1 MKVPFEFAL
10 SLKGTL
16 VATMVSILVGLIA
29 GLVPAKN
36 ASELKPVDALRY
48 E

>member
-1 MKVPFEFAL
+1 MNAPFEFTL
-10 SLKGTL
+10 SLKATF
-16 VATMVSILVGLIA
+16 VATFVSIIVGLIA